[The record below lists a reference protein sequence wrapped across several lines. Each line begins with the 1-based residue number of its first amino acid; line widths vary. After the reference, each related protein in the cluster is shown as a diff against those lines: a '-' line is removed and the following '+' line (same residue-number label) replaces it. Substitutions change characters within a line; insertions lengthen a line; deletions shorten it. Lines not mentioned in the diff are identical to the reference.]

1 MLLGFAKAAP
11 NVAVRVPTMSVDD
24 AFGDAL
30 PGLLPLSLPLLL
42 SGVVVL
48 GPPVLFW
55 SLGLGADC
63 VAFAVGSMGG
73 FSGLHGSPS
82 MECDAMHGAR
92 ILVVVV
98 VVVVVEVEVV
108 VVVVVV
114 VAVVVVV
121 VEVEVVVGVVVVAV
135 VVVAV
140 VVVAV
145 IVVVVA
151 VVTVEVVVTVVVLTV
166 VVVAVVLHLGSFT
179 PSMCSYASSQ
189 QATHFV
195 LAALTPEPAPQ
206 YLQSSPDVELPY
218 VVYPTNGLSTHK
230 SQFVSPLAP
239 SLYCPNGQAEQVLSL
254 SLVESADNFCQ
265 RGRMIFAVCKP
276 YNNRRWARHQYWDCT
291 CLPHMFCTCCTEAMD
306 YHHNIP
312 LSCMLRCK
320 YYRRTSRNVQHA
332 AALKNNKRQAAQP
345 IRCDCG

>member
-63 VAFAVGSMGG
+63 VAFAVGAMGG

-98 VVVVVEVEVV
+98 VVVVDVEVV

-230 SQFVSPLAP
+230 LQFVSPLAP

-254 SLVESADNFCQ
+254 SLVESADNFWPAGQ
-265 RGRMIFAVCKP
+265 
-276 YNNRRWARHQYWDCT
+276 DD
-291 CLPHMFCTCCTEAMD
+291 L
-306 YHHNIP
+306 
-312 LSCMLRCK
+312 
-320 YYRRTSRNVQHA
+320 
-332 AALKNNKRQAAQP
+332 
-345 IRCDCG
+345 CGLQTV